1 MSFLDNL
8 KKAQTEDIISDW
20 KVLDNLDQIPQ
31 LVADS
36 FSKPVAIFKHST
48 SCGIS
53 AQAKF
58 KLEQGWDFDPQTL
71 DFYYLDLLQNRPVSN
86 QIALELEITHQSPQ
100 LIVLKDGKPIFH
112 TSHHRISLSGLHNV
126 LA

>member
-8 KKAQTEDIISDW
+8 KKAQFEDILPAW
-20 KVLDNLDQIPQ
+20 KVLDSVDQLAQ

-36 FSKPVAIFKHST
+36 YTKPVAIFKHST
-48 SCGIS
+48 SCGVS

-58 KLEQGWDFDPQTL
+58 KLEQGWDIDPQTL
-71 DFYYLDLLQNRPVSN
+71 DFYYLDLLQNRAVSN
-86 QIALELEITHQSPQ
+86 QIAAELGITHQSPQ
-100 LIVLKDGKPIFH
+100 LILLKDGQPIFN

>member
-8 KKAQTEDIISDW
+8 KKAQFEDILPAW
-20 KVLDNLDQIPQ
+20 KALDSVDQLAQ
-31 LVADS
+31 LVVDS
-36 FSKPVAIFKHST
+36 YVKPVAIFKHST
-48 SCGIS
+48 SCGVS

-58 KLEQGWDFDPQTL
+58 KLEQAWDIDPQNL
-71 DFYYLDLLQNRPVSN
+71 DFYYLDLLQNRAVSN
-86 QIALELEITHQSPQ
+86 QIATELGVTHQSPQ
-100 LIVLKDGKPIFH
+100 LIILKDGQPIFH

>member
-8 KKAQTEDIISDW
+8 KKAQMEDLLPDW
-20 KVLDNLDQIPQ
+20 KILDSVDQLSQ

-36 FSKPVAIFKHST
+36 FNKPVAIFKHST

-58 KLEQGWDFDPQTL
+58 KLEQGWDIDPQAL
-71 DFYYLDLLQNRPVSN
+71 DFYYLDLLQNRAISN
-86 QIALELEITHQSPQ
+86 QIAAELGITHQSPQ

-112 TSHHRISLSGLHNV
+112 TSHHRISLSGLHNA

>member
-8 KKAQTEDIISDW
+8 KKAQFEDILPAW
-20 KVLDNLDQIPQ
+20 KVLDSVDQLAQ

-36 FSKPVAIFKHST
+36 HTKPVAIFKHST
-48 SCGIS
+48 SCGVS

-58 KLEQGWDFDPQTL
+58 KLEQGWDIDPQTL
-71 DFYYLDLLQNRPVSN
+71 DFYYLDLLQNRAVSN
-86 QIALELEITHQSPQ
+86 QIAAELGVTHQSPQ
-100 LIVLKDGKPIFH
+100 LILLKDGQPIFH